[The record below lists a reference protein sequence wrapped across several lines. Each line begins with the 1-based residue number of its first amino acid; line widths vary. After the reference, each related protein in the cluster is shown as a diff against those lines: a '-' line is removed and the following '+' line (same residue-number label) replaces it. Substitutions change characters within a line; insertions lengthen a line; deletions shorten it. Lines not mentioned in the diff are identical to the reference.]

1 MGIFQDNSSS
11 YFDCKCTITS
21 KMPGEIQFI
30 LSDPSSRPES
40 ASRKRAHAHA
50 ARVAHAKRSRFRLV
64 EYSAGT
70 ARMTVLGDQNSP
82 TQQVDAS
89 GTTTDTIEAES
100 VPSPK
105 SLLSSARSD
114 PFSSFART
122 FTRVEHFL
130 LDHC

>member
-1 MGIFQDNSSS
+1 
-11 YFDCKCTITS
+11 
-21 KMPGEIQFI
+21 MPRDILFI
-30 LSDPSSRPES
+30 HSDPSNRSES

-64 EYSAGT
+64 EYPAGT
-70 ARMTVLGDQNSP
+70 ARTTVLGNQTSTTP
-82 TQQVDAS
+82 QVDAS

-100 VPSPK
+100 VPSPR

-122 FTRVEHFL
+122 FTRVEHYL